1 MSSPVF
7 EALHADPW
15 TEDFVDLT
23 TLNARAADAIE
34 ECVQSVRA
42 VARSAPRTLRS
53 ASIVVLGPPG
63 AGKTHLF
70 SRLRRHLGPRAVF
83 VHIRPLVHAPMTP
96 RFVLGEV
103 VRQLGYATHDLLQL
117 NALVGSLFAHLSGA
131 ATSFPSTF
139 LSEYQQL
146 AEVDREASLD
156 EAVDRVLALFP
167 EVDDGY
173 LRRLLQAPFA
183 TGATQRALLAWLSG
197 RDCDVAQLSRIGA
210 TASLSEEL
218 AMPAL
223 RTLCSVASLGAP
235 IVLVMDQLE
244 NLIEGAAPGPRLI
257 GYANLAAELVDAM
270 RGLVLVHMA
279 LDTEWNRGIEPA
291 LNLSQRSRL
300 LMRTETLALP
310 TPREREDLLRLWI
323 ERLPD
328 KPAPYPWPFTEKR
341 LSRVLAAAGMTPR
354 MLLVECQQAVAGE
367 GSEEGEAEDAP
378 LESGIGTAHGLAAEW
393 ERRVVAARQVLAE
406 ADQQRTSVDASRVA
420 DGLLAIAKFVEGA
433 RVSAG
438 AAQGAAQLLV
448 ENSATTAHVGL
459 LHQGHH
465 RSLAAA
471 LSRLTEL
478 AARDAVIAVRE
489 RSRDF
494 PPTWKDTLVK
504 RDTLLATGRARW
516 IWLEPDDVVRLL
528 ALDALLQGARS
539 GDVTNG
545 RGEPVDVATVT
556 DWVRST
562 LGVPDW
568 GISKA
573 LFETGEQG
581 DIDEEQSGE
590 PADAP
595 SAPEITNG
603 SPDHSVAMAVLRQLR
618 IASLERVVREASR
631 IDPRATRAA
640 VLAEL
645 EANEGV
651 RFFGRSIVCVRSVG

>member
-406 ADQQRTSVDASRVA
+406 LLSDSTFDFLIQSPSSDPDKLQSVLLIPKDKKGGGTAAA
-420 DGLLAIAKFVEGA
+420 DGSA
-433 RVSAG
+433 RVPHSPYSRASAQPEAPVPDSPSQPDV
-438 AAQGAAQLLV
+438 AASESSSVNTVAEAMPPDPSTPTAQA
-448 ENSATTAHVGL
+448 SAL
-459 LHQGHH
+459 PDQPLQLPS
-465 RSLAAA
+465 SLQQAPSA
-471 LSRLTEL
+471 LSRPGAL
-478 AARDAVIAVRE
+478 AP
-489 RSRDF
+489 
-494 PPTWKDTLVK
+494 PPTLSPQSINTQ
-504 RDTLLATGRARW
+504 
-516 IWLEPDDVVRLL
+516 
-528 ALDALLQGARS
+528 LQQMYQTRMQM
-539 GDVTNG
+539 
-545 RGEPVDVATVT
+545 
-556 DWVRST
+556 
-562 LGVPDW
+562 
-568 GISKA
+568 I
-573 LFETGEQG
+573 Q
-581 DIDEEQSGE
+581 
-590 PADAP
+590 PA
-595 SAPEITNG
+595 
-603 SPDHSVAMAVLRQLR
+603 
-618 IASLERVVREASR
+618 
-631 IDPRATRAA
+631 AA
-640 VLAEL
+640 KQ
-645 EANEGV
+645 
-651 RFFGRSIVCVRSVG
+651 